1 MLIILHAPIEEPDVA
16 DREEVREDG
25 GSNVEREGS
34 KHEGCSQDREDDG
47 ARTEEVTNSQGE
59 AEQALY
65 CIPCLL
71 SPKSALNSKDGRKSE
86 HIKWHNMYKELPEHE
101 PGINSAI

>member
-1 MLIILHAPIEEPDVA
+1 MLKEKAANMKVA
-16 DREEVREDG
+16 R
-25 GSNVEREGS
+25 
-34 KHEGCSQDREDDG
+34 QDREDDG
-47 ARTEEVTNSQGE
+47 ARTEEVNSQGE

-71 SPKSALNSKDGRKSE
+71 FSHELSKSPKSALNSKDGCKSE
-86 HIKWHNMYKELPEHE
+86 HIKWHNMYKKLPEHE